1 MGALA
6 LPPAAAPT
14 RRNTALV
21 GSAFAV
27 AAGMTLLGGL
37 LASYFGARQVVQHDG
52 GTWFDLAATPLPNVA
67 LAVTYASLAMS
78 AFTAQWV
85 VSAVKQDDRRQAYVA
100 VGITLGLAAAFVNGL
115 TFCWVQVGAAAGDGG
130 FGDHMYALTVTHLLV
145 VLAAVVVLVVMA
157 FRVLGGQFG
166 ARNAEF
172 VQAAALFWHFAA
184 VAGVVIWWSVWFLEG
199 GPAS

>member
-67 LAVTYASLAMS
+67 LAVTYASL
-78 AFTAQWV
+78 
-85 VSAVKQDDRRQAYVA
+85 A